1 VAIAMKEAELSKI
14 AVKTAVDPEL
24 LAQLVDA
31 LVKEKLKA
39 AKEKARR
46 KD

>member
-1 VAIAMKEAELSKI
+1 MKEAELNKI

-31 LVKEKLKA
+31 LVKEKLKES
-39 AKEKARR
+39 KKM
-46 KD
+46 K